1 MVSSQMQSTNHSS
14 PILVTGA
21 HRTGTTWVGK
31 MLAASGEAA
40 YISEPLNV
48 WHRPGV
54 MGTPVNRWYTYI
66 CPDNEQEYL
75 PGLLQT
81 LAFRYH
87 LWQEIQSLHSRKDF
101 MRMGRD
107 SSTFLRGRLGGLR
120 PLLKDP
126 FAVFSVIW
134 FAQRLNCKVVIT
146 IRHPAAFASSL
157 KRLDWSFQFEDLLAQ
172 PLLMRDLLNPYQAEI
187 KASVGQDIIDQAS
200 LLWKMI
206 YQIAARLQQ
215 EHPEFITVRHEDLS
229 LEPLEGFQSLYDT
242 LGLTFSHRARQA
254 ILDSSSSE
262 NPSESSRQ
270 AVHAFKLDSHANLQ
284 RWKSRLAPDEVERIF
299 QLTGETAALYYSDE
313 SWE

>member
-1 MVSSQMQSTNHSS
+1 
-14 PILVTGA
+14 
-21 HRTGTTWVGK
+21 

-54 MGTPVNRWYTYI
+54 MSTPIERWYTYI
-66 CPDNEQEYL
+66 CPDNEAEYL
-75 PGLLQT
+75 PGLRQT

-87 LWQEIQSLHSRKDF
+87 LWREIRSLRSRKDF

-107 SSTFLRGRLGGLR
+107 SSTFLRGRLSSLR

-126 FAVFSVIW
+126 FAVFSAAW

-146 IRHPAAFASSL
+146 VRHPAAFASSL

-172 PLLMRDLLNPYQAEI
+172 PLLMRDLLNPYRVDIEA
-187 KASVGQDIIDQAS
+187 ALDQDIISQAS

-206 YQIAARLQQ
+206 YQIAEKLCQ
-215 EHPEFITVRHEDLS
+215 ENPEFIIVRHEDLS
-229 LEPLEGFQSLYDT
+229 LEPLGGFQRLYDT
-242 LGLTFSHRARQA
+242 LGLTFNRRARQA

-262 NPSESSRQ
+262 NPSESSGQ
-270 AVHAFKLDSHANLQ
+270 AIHAFKLDSRANLQ
-284 RWKSRLAPDEVERIF
+284 RWRKRLTPDEVQRIY
-299 QLTGETAALYYSDE
+299 QLTSETAAPYYSGD